1 MNGLSWL
8 GVILIVLWAVLW
20 LGVKVVSGMIH
31 LIVLVGLAL
40 LVWGLVRRGAG
51 AVKSRL

>member
-1 MNGLSWL
+1 MNGLTWL

-20 LGVKVVSGMIH
+20 LGVKIVSGMIH
-31 LIVLVGLAL
+31 LLVLVGLAL
-40 LVWGLVRRGAG
+40 LVWGLVRRGAS